1 MIEDEMATDNGADI
15 TPSDITLT
23 LTDKELLYL
32 ASVMGYV
39 NPFRCKGD
47 GVEETVATLLNKV
60 FEASGDLGVSDYDK
74 VVFTFKDMTMNI
86 TIEENE

>member
-1 MIEDEMATDNGADI
+1 MTTDNGVDI
-15 TPSDITLT
+15 TPSGITLT

-47 GVEETVATLLNKV
+47 GVEATVTTLLNKV
-60 FEASGDLGVSDYDK
+60 FEASGALNVEDYDN
-74 VVFTFKDMTMNI
+74 VVFTMKNMTMNI

>member
-1 MIEDEMATDNGADI
+1 MTTENEVC
-15 TPSDITLT
+15 LT

-39 NPFRCKGD
+39 NSYRCKGE
-47 GVEETVATLLNKV
+47 GVEETVRTLVNKV

-74 VVFTFKDMTMNI
+74 VVFTFNDMTMNI